1 MKKMKKTF
9 AVLLIA
15 ILSSASLFASSFTSN
30 QKSESAEN
38 YLSIRVA
45 ANAETMEG
53 DYGSKD
59 SSYGEFDFA
68 YTYFAPGFNY
78 GYYMKDSI
86 ILTEEIQK
94 IGLDVGASFRY
105 NLLDNL
111 DLLASPYLSFSIYY
125 NTDYSYNDNYYFGVG
140 GEITLQY
147 QPMDKNFFIE
157 TGLNVKSLT
166 SVLNDSYYSSDEGSL
181 YSISPFIGICMSFD
195 SNFNKGSTLNKK
207 SKARRL

>member
-1 MKKMKKTF
+1 MKKMKKIY

-15 ILSSASLFASSFTSN
+15 VLSSPSLFASSFTSN
-30 QKSESAEN
+30 QKSESSEN

-45 ANAETMEG
+45 ANAETKEG

-78 GYYMKDSI
+78 GYYMKDSL
-86 ILTEEIQK
+86 ILTEEVQK

-111 DLLASPYLSFSIYY
+111 TIFASPYISFSLYY
-125 NTDYSYNDNYYFGVG
+125 SSDYSSDNYYFGVG

-166 SVLNDSYYSSDEGSL
+166 SVLNDSYYSSDDGSL

-195 SNFNKGSTLNKK
+195 SNLNKGSTLNKK
-207 SKARRL
+207 SHARRL